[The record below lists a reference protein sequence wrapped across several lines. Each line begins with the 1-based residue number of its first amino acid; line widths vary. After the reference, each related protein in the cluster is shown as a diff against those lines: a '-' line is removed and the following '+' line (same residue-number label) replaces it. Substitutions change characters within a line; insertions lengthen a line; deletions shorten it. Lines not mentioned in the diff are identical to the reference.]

1 MAGLPLIVV
10 VGLDREPSTSLADDL
25 RRLEYRAELIS
36 WPAWPG
42 RQQGPGARGQGP
54 RPVVVLVDLR
64 VLGVEAASVCRAL
77 RAAPALRG
85 APLVGVVPEQEAAR
99 LDLSIGLDDLL
110 LAPYRLSDLAARL
123 RLLRW
128 RAEKEASAEIIRAGR
143 LALNP
148 ATYEVLID
156 GVPIDLTLKEYQ
168 LLLFLLR
175 NPNRVFDRAQ
185 LLDRVWGSDYYG
197 GTRTVDVHIRRV
209 RAKTEPAGDL
219 IETVRG
225 VGYRLVVGRAGG
237 E

>member
-1 MAGLPLIVV
+1 MSEKLVDRLPVV
-10 VGLDREPSTSLADDL
+10 VIIGVDREPTTSLASDL
-25 RRLEYRAELIS
+25 RRLEYRAELI
-36 WPAWPG
+36 AWPSPSLHW
-42 RQQGPGARGQGP
+42 RGP
-54 RPVVVLVDLR
+54 RPVATLVDLR
-64 VLGVEAASVCRAL
+64 VLGVEAAHACRAV
-77 RAAPALRG
+77 RADPALRK
-85 APLVGVVPEQEAAR
+85 APLVAMVPEQEAAR
-99 LDLSIGLDDLL
+99 LDLSIGVDDLL
-110 LAPYRLSDLAARL
+110 LSPYRLSDLAARL

-156 GVPIDLTLKEYQ
+156 GAPVDLTLKEYQ

-209 RAKTEPAGDL
+209 RAKTEAAGEL

-237 E
+237 G